1 MQYERRQEM
10 KQPKKL
16 TRQLKEA
23 VTAYG
28 LNADNWMLLKGGDT
42 YVTIIHTG
50 GSLKVKYNHE
60 TREVEEIEE

>member
-1 MQYERRQEM
+1 M

-28 LNADNWMLLKGGDT
+28 LNAENWMLLKDGET
-42 YVTIIHTG
+42 YITIIH
-50 GSLKVKYNHE
+50 KVSRK
-60 TREVEEIEE
+60 TRIIDKFARTKKGDRS

>member
-1 MQYERRQEM
+1 M

-28 LNADNWMLLKGGDT
+28 LNAKNWMLLKDGDA
-42 YVTIIHTG
+42 YVTIIH
-50 GSLKVKYNHE
+50 KVRSK
-60 TREVEEIEE
+60 TRIIDKFARQKRGI

>member
-1 MQYERRQEM
+1 M

-28 LNADNWMLLKGGDT
+28 LTADNWMLLKDGDT
-42 YVTIIHTG
+42 YVTIIHKVSRKTRVIDKFAR
-50 GSLKVKYNHE
+50 LKKGAE
-60 TREVEEIEE
+60 KW

>member
-1 MQYERRQEM
+1 M

-28 LNADNWMLLKGGDT
+28 LNAENWMLLKDGDT
-42 YVTIIHTG
+42 YVTIIH
-50 GSLKVKYNHE
+50 KVSSKK
-60 TREVEEIEE
+60 RIIDKFARQKRGI